1 MKRLVDSYEKK
12 SESSKNSTTSTMVD
26 HVREEIAQ
34 LLDVVIESGA
44 AEGSDEHYYAT
55 QLLIKKEYRDVF
67 ITLKT
72 PTGRFTWLKRTW
84 KERKKN

>member
-1 MKRLVDSYEKK
+1 MKRLVDAYEK
-12 SESSKNSTTSTMVD
+12 SESSKNSATSVVVD

-34 LLDVVIESGA
+34 MLDLVIRSGA
-44 AEGSDEHYYAT
+44 EEGSDAHYYAT

-72 PTGRFTWLKRTW
+72 PTGRLAWLKRTW
-84 KERKKN
+84 EDKKRH

>member
-1 MKRLVDSYEKK
+1 V
-12 SESSKNSTTSTMVD
+12 VD

-34 LLDVVIESGA
+34 LLDIVIQYGA

-67 ITLKT
+67 ITFKT
-72 PTGRFTWLKRTW
+72 LARRLAWLKRTW
-84 KERKKN
+84 EDRKKN

>member
-1 MKRLVDSYEKK
+1 MKRLVVAYEKK
-12 SESSKNSTTSTMVD
+12 SESSKNSPISTMVD

-44 AEGSDEHYYAT
+44 TEGSDGHYYAT

-67 ITLKT
+67 ITLKI
-72 PTGRFTWLKRTW
+72 PTGRLT
-84 KERKKN
+84 